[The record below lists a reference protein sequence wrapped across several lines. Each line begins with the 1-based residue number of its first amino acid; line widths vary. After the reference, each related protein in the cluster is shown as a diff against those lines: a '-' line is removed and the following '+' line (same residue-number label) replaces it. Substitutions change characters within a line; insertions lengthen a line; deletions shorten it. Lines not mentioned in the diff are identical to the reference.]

1 MNTIVE
7 ACLKSITDINESELM
22 GEISACEALLENYE
36 KAARIMEYHGE
47 FNIKP
52 MNVIMEEE
60 TAQNAQSTA
69 QPAANTQQQ
78 SNTAKTD
85 NNGNK
90 PAWEFDPRRDK
101 KDGSGKESMFWSIIA
116 FIPRLIVAVVR
127 FIGRSIKN
135 LFSGKKASDEA
146 AANVTKTLAEDPSAI
161 YHDKD
166 FLLLLKE
173 AGINDGLP
181 PFKYIQGEYHTGNF
195 ENAMIVKD
203 VNGNPL
209 ELRIVLPF
217 QMEQVVANMK
227 VLSTEI
233 CDGILQMLKN
243 LSPHQ
248 TAEGNYEVAPL
259 KNESVKGFQDR
270 IDKFVAD
277 LKKQNEHTAKV
288 EEAQNSTQTLLVQ
301 LNGEEH
307 SVHTYTPEKIW
318 LNLDALKQIE
328 ELINK
333 KNTQIENLIKEFE
346 VNKGKVTP
354 EAGATEALK
363 ACAENLKDA
372 TTVACA
378 QISKLG
384 TYIQRYQTII
394 TKLSQKFAGGWRFKR
409 AKTTENA
416 TDALQA
422 SNQGQPQTQQQ
433 VQQQVQNPPQNI
445 PQNAGAQ
452 GQNPQP
458 QAQSRGLASTDLN
471 RNVPGTGGIIQG
483 IKNLGGAAVQ
493 KVKNILPGNQKH
505 YIDFRNPDH
514 PSEIQHEDYDNTKEY
529 QKSLEHLKN
538 SGYEIVKTESYETLI
553 AIDEDGNRHEI
564 TMEEYNEHYSDIEI
578 ISEQD
583 YLMYYQFENITS
595 LEY

>member
-1 MNTIVE
+1 MNSIVD
-7 ACLKSITDINESELM
+7 ACLKSINDINENEFM
-22 GEISACEALLENYE
+22 AEMNVFDALLENYN
-36 KAARIMEYHGE
+36 KMLCLMEYDTSRVFVE
-47 FNIKP
+47 SEVAQNPPPVKLD
-52 MNVIMEEE
+52 NTQL
-60 TAQNAQSTA
+60 TAQTQNAPTSNIVDNTRKLMDY
-69 QPAANTQQQ
+69 ANG
-78 SNTAKTD
+78 K
-85 NNGNK
+85 NG
-90 PAWEFDPRRDK
+90 AWEFNPRPDK

-166 FLLLLKE
+166 FLLMLKE

-195 ENAMIVKD
+195 ENAMVVKD
-203 VNGNPL
+203 ANGNPL

-217 QMEQVVANMK
+217 QMEQVVTNMK

-248 TAEGNYEVAPL
+248 TAEGNYEVAAL

-288 EEAQNSTQTLLVQ
+288 EEAQNNTQTLLVK
-301 LNGEEH
+301 LNGEER
-307 SVHTYTPEKIW
+307 SYHTYTPEKIW

-346 VNKGKVTP
+346 ANKGKVNP

-363 ACAENLKDA
+363 TCAENLKDA

-394 TKLSQKFAGGWRFKR
+394 TKLSQKFAGGWRFRR

-416 TDALQA
+416 SEALQA
-422 SNQGQPQTQQQ
+422 SNQGQPQAQQQQQ

-458 QAQSRGLASTDLN
+458 QAQRRGLALTDLN
-471 RNVPGTGGIIQG
+471 REIPGTGGNAAPENG
-483 IKNLGGAAVQ
+483 NGANQNPGLFGRLKRVF
-493 KVKNILPGNQKH
+493 KKESYDMLIGVDENGNQ
-505 YIDFRNPDH
+505 
-514 PSEIQHEDYDNTKEY
+514 
-529 QKSLEHLKN
+529 
-538 SGYEIVKTESYETLI
+538 
-553 AIDEDGNRHEI
+553 HEI

-578 ISEQD
+578 ITEQD

>member
-60 TAQNAQSTA
+60 TAQNSTQPAA

-78 SNTAKTD
+78 NNATKTD

-90 PAWEFDPRRDK
+90 PAWEFNPRRDK
-101 KDGSGKESMFWSIIA
+101 KDGSGKESMFWSILT
-116 FIPRLIVAVVR
+116 FIPRLIVAVIR

-146 AANVTKTLAEDPSAI
+146 AANVTKAIAEDPSSI

-166 FLLLLKE
+166 FLLMLKD
-173 AGINDGLP
+173 AGVYDNELP

-195 ENAMIVKD
+195 ENALVVKD
-203 VNGNPL
+203 ANGNPF

-217 QMEQVVANMK
+217 QIERVAANMK

-233 CDGILQMLKN
+233 CDGVIQMLKN

-248 TAEGNYEVAPL
+248 TADGNYEVAPL

-277 LKKQNEHTAKV
+277 LKNQNDHTAKV
-288 EEAQNSTQTLLVQ
+288 EEAQKNTQTLLVK
-301 LNGEEH
+301 LNGEEM

-328 ELINK
+328 KLIND

-346 VNKGKVTP
+346 ANKGKMTP
-354 EAGATEALK
+354 ETGATEALK
-363 ACAENLKDA
+363 TCAENLKDA

-384 TYIQRYQTII
+384 TYIQRYQNII
-394 TKLSQKFAGGWRFKR
+394 VKLSQKFAGGWRLNRR
-409 AKTTENA
+409 AADNA
-416 TDALQA
+416 AEALQA
-422 SNQGQPQTQQQ
+422 SNQGQPQGQQQ
-433 VQQQVQNPPQNI
+433 IQQQGQNPPQNP
-445 PQNAGAQ
+445 PQDSSTQ

-458 QAQSRGLASTDLN
+458 KAQGKGLPSTDLN
-471 RNVPGTGGIIQG
+471 RNVPGTGGITQG
-483 IKNLGGAAVQ
+483 IKNLGG
-493 KVKNILPGNQKH
+493 KIKNVFTGNKKH
-505 YIDFRNPDH
+505 YIQYTDPQGK
-514 PSEIQHEDYDNTKEY
+514 PHEE
-529 QKSLEHLKN
+529 KN
-538 SGYEIVKTESYETLI
+538 LTDEQFQNRLQLLQQNGYTITAQEAYETLI
-553 AIDEDGNRHEI
+553 AIDEEGNRHEI
-564 TMEEYNEHYSDIEI
+564 TMEEYNEYYSDIEI

>member
-7 ACLKSITDINESELM
+7 ACLKSITDINEKELM

-52 MNVIMEEE
+52 MNIIMEAE
-60 TAQNAQSTA
+60 TAQNAQPAA

-101 KDGSGKESMFWSIIA
+101 KDGSGKESIFWSIIA

-135 LFSGKKASDEA
+135 LFGGKKASDEA
-146 AANVTKTLAEDPSAI
+146 AANVTKTLAEDPSSI

-166 FLLLLKE
+166 FLLMLKE

-195 ENAMIVKD
+195 ENAMVVKD
-203 VNGNPL
+203 ANGNPL

-217 QMEQVVANMK
+217 QMEQVVTNMK

-248 TAEGNYEVAPL
+248 TAEGNYEVAAL

-288 EEAQNSTQTLLVQ
+288 EEAQNNSQTLLVQ

-346 VNKGKVTP
+346 TNKGKVTP

-363 ACAENLKDA
+363 VCAENLKDA

-394 TKLSQKFAGGWRFKR
+394 TKLSQKFAGGWRFRR

-416 TDALQA
+416 TEALQA
-422 SNQGQPQTQQQ
+422 SNQGQQQTQQQ
-433 VQQQVQNPPQNI
+433 QMQQQVQNPPQNI

-458 QAQSRGLASTDLN
+458 QAQSRGLASTDLG
-471 RNVPGTGGIIQG
+471 REIPGTGGNTAPANGNGTQ
-483 IKNLGGAAVQ
+483 Q
-493 KVKNILPGNQKH
+493 KPGLFGRLKRVFKKESYDMLIGVDENGNQ
-505 YIDFRNPDH
+505 
-514 PSEIQHEDYDNTKEY
+514 
-529 QKSLEHLKN
+529 
-538 SGYEIVKTESYETLI
+538 
-553 AIDEDGNRHEI
+553 HEI

-578 ISEQD
+578 ITEQD